1 MPEQQELPQQ
11 PFDQIHDNQQNQAL
25 QRRYTVKSIDKDV
38 LAGYN
43 SGIEKGRLHRGL
55 GLIEF
60 ERTKEI
66 LLAELPPAPAVI
78 YDIGGGYG
86 EYSYWLASLGYK
98 VYLYDIAE
106 ENIRMAETWAN
117 EWPNTLECAEVC
129 DARSIDRSDESAD
142 AILLMG
148 PLYHI
153 TEYEE
158 RLLCLKECH
167 RLLKPNGIL
176 FTANI
181 TRYSTALKYVAAY
194 DYNPKLNEEDF
205 FHMLEHTLE
214 TGIHTK
220 KPMGHAYFHKPDELI
235 KELSDAGFVEI
246 DLRGVIGPCW
256 LIRNLDDV
264 WGDDLKRETIM
275 KVVRLLE
282 KEESLMGLS
291 THFLSIS
298 GKAVAI

>member
-1 MPEQQELPQQ
+1 MPEQSVPHQEETDFNAETMDPQKTHYKEL
-11 PFDQIHDNQQNQAL
+11 FMK
-25 QRRYTVKSIDKDV
+25 TIDATV

-43 SGIEKGRLHRGL
+43 AGLERGRLRTGI
-55 GLIEF
+55 GKIEF

-66 LLAELPPAPAVI
+66 LLEKLPPAPAVI

-86 EYSYWLASLGYK
+86 EYSFWLTSLGYD

-106 ENIRMAETWAN
+106 ENIRIAN
-117 EWPNTLECAEVC
+117 EWSKELGLTLKTTKVA
-129 DARSIDRSDESAD
+129 DSRSIDMPDASAD
-142 AILLMG
+142 AILLFG

-153 TEYEE
+153 VEYEE
-158 RLLCLKECH
+158 RLLCLNECY

-181 TRYSTALKYVAAY
+181 TRYSTMLKYVAAY
-194 DYNPKLNEEDF
+194 DYKPYINDTNF
-205 FHMLEHTLE
+205 YNMLEHTVIS
-214 TGIHTK
+214 GIHTK
-220 KPMGHAYFHKPDELI
+220 KPMGLAYFHTPSELKAEI
-235 KELSDAGFVEI
+235 KSANFRNI
-246 DLRGVIGPCW
+246 DLRGIIGPCW
-256 LIRNLDDV
+256 LIRNLDEA
-264 WGDDLKRETIM
+264 WKNKSSREAIM

-298 GKAVAI
+298 YKIA